1 METLPVPI
9 KVFCLPLAVME
20 PPLSDYQE
28 LITILNF
35 TSHFKVNSYY
45 EFLHYR
51 KKSLKYM
58 YNNYAFL
65 LLAITN
71 GYSQLSI
78 VTLRQISI
86 NNVFNRIFI
95 CYPT

>member
-9 KVFCLPLAVME
+9 KVFCLPLPVME

-35 TSHFKVNSYY
+35 TCHLKVNSYY
-45 EFLHYR
+45 ESLHYR

-58 YNNYAFL
+58 L
-65 LLAITN
+65 
-71 GYSQLSI
+71 
-78 VTLRQISI
+78 
-86 NNVFNRIFI
+86 
-95 CYPT
+95 